1 MRMTLQSANVNQTP
15 IQENANLEPYRVQ
28 DPEKLRGGY
37 YTSLELARWLCEWA
51 IRNSTDSVLE
61 PSCGDGVFLSA
72 ATNRFAALGETS
84 RSSIADRLLGIE
96 LNPQEAQKAK
106 DRLQESLGESAR
118 QSVHTG
124 DFFQWRQIERG
135 HKFNAV
141 VGNPPFIRYHSFPE
155 PFRERALSI
164 MSEVGLKPNRLT
176 NIWVPFVVAATTTLL
191 PGGRLA
197 LVLPAELLQ
206 VSYASQLRSFLVDRF
221 AKIDIITCNELFFKN
236 AEQEVVLLLADG
248 ARTNASSER
257 PCRVTMTEFDTVG
270 EVTKHPP
277 DTVLAKTQPKTV
289 HHSSEKWLKY
299 LLTQNE
305 INLMRELR
313 QAPEITELR
322 SHASVDVGVV
332 TGRNGFFVLGEE
344 RLSEM
349 GISEYTIPI
358 ISRAKQLQGA
368 WIGED
373 EWADLADSGDR
384 VHLLHLEPH
393 NGTPLNESLERYIRF
408 GESEGV
414 NTGYKC
420 SIRSPWYAIPSVWEP
435 HGFMLR
441 QIYDFPRIVLNRAG
455 ATCTDTI
462 HRLKCKDDPPQ
473 LITNTYTYL
482 TGASAEIEGRSYGGG
497 MLALEPT
504 EAERLLVPSQL
515 VQAINIEVCDEMV
528 RSGQLERLLQEN
540 SERILVDDIGLSR
553 RDCEMLRDIW
563 KKMSTRRRMRGRRN
577 RSKPG

>member
-1 MRMTLQSANVNQTP
+1 MLQSANVKQEP
-15 IQENANLEPYRVQ
+15 IQENDNLEPYKMQ

-37 YTSLELARWLCEWA
+37 YTSPELASWLCDWA
-51 IRNSTDSVLE
+51 IRDATDSVLE

-72 ATNRFAALGETS
+72 AANRFISLGETS

-96 LNPQEAQKAK
+96 LNPKEAQKSRDHLRK
-106 DRLQESLGESAR
+106 SLGKYASG
-118 QSVHTG
+118 SVHTG
-124 DFFQWRQIERG
+124 DFFQWRQIEKG
-135 HKFNAV
+135 YAFNAV
-141 VGNPPFIRYHSFPE
+141 VGNPPFIRYHNFSE

-176 NIWVPFVVAATTTLL
+176 NIWVPFVVAATTTLHL
-191 PGGRLA
+191 GGRLA

-236 AEQEVVLLLADG
+236 AEQEVVLLLAEG
-248 ARTNASSER
+248 ARTNSSSAK
-257 PCRVTMTEFDTVG
+257 PCRVAMTAFDTVG
-270 EVTKHPP
+270 EVTEYRP
-277 DTVLAKTQPKTV
+277 DAVLAKTQPKTV

-313 QAPEITELR
+313 QAPEITEMR

-332 TGRNGFFVLGEE
+332 TGRNGFFVLDKK

-368 WIGED
+368 LISEG
-373 EWADLADSGDR
+373 EWADLAASGGR
-384 VHLLHLEPH
+384 VHMLHLEPH
-393 NGTPLNESLERYIRF
+393 NGTPLTGRLERYIRL
-408 GESEGV
+408 GESKGV
-414 NTGYKC
+414 NKGYKC
-420 SIRSPWYAIPSVWEP
+420 SIRTPWYVIPSVWEP
-435 HGFMLR
+435 HGFLLR
-441 QIYDFPRIVLNRAG
+441 QIYDFPRIVLNGAR

-462 HRLKCKDDPPQ
+462 HRLNCKDDPD
-473 LITNTYTYL
+473 LLTTNTYTYL

-504 EAERLLVPSQL
+504 EAERLLVPTQF
-515 VQAINIEVCDEMV
+515 VQAITVEDCDEMV
-528 RSGQLERLLQEN
+528 RSGHLENLLQEN
-540 SERILVDDIGLSR
+540 SERILIDGIGLSR
-553 RDCEMLRDIW
+553 RDCDMLRDIW
-563 KKMSTRRRMRGRRN
+563 KKMSGRRRLRGRRN
-577 RSKPG
+577 RSKK